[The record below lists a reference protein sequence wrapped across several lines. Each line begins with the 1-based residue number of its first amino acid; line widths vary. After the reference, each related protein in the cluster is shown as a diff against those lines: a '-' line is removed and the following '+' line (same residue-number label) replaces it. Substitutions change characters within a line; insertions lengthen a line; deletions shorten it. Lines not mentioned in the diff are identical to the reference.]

1 MTERQPGPPATMSIP
16 ARFRGM
22 LLGMSGRV
30 VLTVLLALAAAFLD
44 ALSNVIEITEA
55 ELISAEQS
63 MKPGLLLALARRRR
77 WLVGLGC
84 DALGFFAMAGAL
96 GLGAVAFVQ
105 PILALA
111 LLISLLLGSLLYHR
125 TVRPTD
131 WVAAIVLCAGLATFL
146 YEVPP
151 RGGRD
156 LVPVARWV
164 IAGPAIGG
172 AAFACVAGAAV
183 ARGPARALLL
193 GVTASIAFATSAV
206 LTKEFMHYL
215 SQGVFAWAP
224 HWEPYAMAGVIIG
237 GFVVMQSSFQT
248 GYLAA
253 SVAGLQAPG
262 PVVAVVLGAGLLD
275 ETVTVD
281 TTAQVFL
288 VVVSLM
294 AVVGSII
301 VLARAESRL
310 ARWRRTP
317 ELEP

>member
-1 MTERQPGPPATMSIP
+1 
-16 ARFRGM
+16 
-22 LLGMSGRV
+22 MSGRV
-30 VLTVLLALAAAFLD
+30 ILTIVFALTAAFLD
-44 ALSNVIEITEA
+44 AFSNVIEITEA
-55 ELISAEQS
+55 ELVSADQS
-63 MKPGLLLALARRRR
+63 MKPALLLTLARRRR
-77 WLVGLGC
+77 WLIGLGC

-111 LLISLLLGSLLYHR
+111 LLISLLIGSLLYHR

-131 WVAAIVLCAGLATFL
+131 WGAALVLCAGLATFL

-156 LVPVARWV
+156 LVPAARWV

-183 ARGPARALLL
+183 VRGPARALLL

-215 SQGVFAWAP
+215 SEGIFAWVP
-224 HWEPYAMAGVIIG
+224 HWEPYAMAGVIIV
-237 GFVVMQSSFQT
+237 GFTVMQSSFQT

-262 PVVAVVLGAGLLD
+262 PVVAVVLGVGLLD
-275 ETVTVD
+275 ETITVD
-281 TTAQVFL
+281 TAGQVFL
-288 VVVSLM
+288 VVVSLI
-294 AVVGSII
+294 AVVASIV
-301 VLARAESRL
+301 VLAGAESRL
-310 ARWRRTP
+310 ASWRNAP
-317 ELEP
+317 EPEP